1 MSSEDFRK
9 QRSAAAERCVIEF
22 PPQLPISARAAEIA
36 QLWRRHQL
44 IIVVG
49 STGSGKTTQ
58 LPKIA
63 LQMGRGRSGRIGC
76 TQPRRIAAMAMAR
89 RVALELKCEETRG
102 VASQVR
108 FADTSSPET
117 FLKFM
122 TDGILLAETA
132 HDRYLKA
139 YDTLIIDEAHERSLN
154 IDFLLGYLKQL
165 LPKRPDLKVAISSAT
180 LNAGEFSH
188 FFNGAPVVEVEGRT
202 FPVEDHFMPPEPDE
216 ELSDHIA
223 RAVEF
228 LTGFDPFGDIL
239 VFLPGER
246 EIRDAAE
253 LLEGRRLKNT
263 EVLQLYARLSQSEQQ
278 KIFMPGAK
286 RRIILS
292 TNVAET
298 SLTIPRVTFC
308 VDSGLAR
315 IKRYNPRTRIEELQ
329 IEMISQAAAQ
339 QRRGRCGRTASGI
352 CVHLYG
358 EEDLA
363 NAAPYTDPEIKRSS
377 LAGVILKMADLRLP
391 PIETFEFMEPPSSAL
406 IREGRRSL
414 ADVGALID
422 GRVTPLGREL
432 ARLPLD
438 PHLGKMLTSARD
450 HKVLREMI
458 VTVAY
463 LSLADP
469 KERPVDHRQ
478 AADDAHRRWND
489 DRSDFFSIL
498 NLWREMVETGALNSN
513 GTLRRFCKANYL
525 NFNRIRE
532 WRKLIAELSEAMR
545 ADIKAET
552 RWELPPY
559 DPFHTALLS
568 GIPRHIAVFDKEQKL
583 YRGTEGKKFLIFP
596 GSGLAGKRK
605 TPPEWIVALALVETS
620 RVFARQVAAITPIL
634 MERAAGHLC
643 SRVYGE
649 PYFDPG
655 SGFVRAKEKLV
666 FGGLLIHAGRPVDY
680 GRCDA
685 EKARDIFV
693 RDGLLKGAANT
704 PVKWVDELY
713 TLRYEMLT
721 LETKLRRP
729 ESVFDPEAAAE
740 YLIERLPAHV
750 NSTASLRRWLPP
762 RDCGLPP
769 PREVMEQQQFV
780 PIYPERFPDALC
792 FGGRYYALD
801 YRFEPGEDDDG
812 ATLRVPE
819 SELNNLPPYLADYPV
834 PGWFEEA
841 AERKLRKLPKDLRRR
856 FSVGEAVAKFAAALR
871 DDPDYA
877 ELPFARRLSD
887 FLADEYALCVSPGAF
902 EDADT
907 PEYLQLKIAVTD
919 DRGNVRRVI
928 RELPKRSAS
937 DGSALSPRL
946 PGVKQ
951 FSRRGL
957 REFPPDL
964 ALPRSVP
971 RPGAKDKSV
980 YPALA
985 ADPDAVA
992 VKLFLREDEAAASH
1006 RRGAVALFKYANM
1019 QQIKYFR
1026 RAFKPEKNMVLSW
1039 FNGDYA
1045 GDWSEDLVDS
1055 AVAEA
1060 FGADTWE
1067 IRDFSAWLKTE
1078 ARAREELGEIFDSR
1092 TRMLNELFAKYEDV
1106 AELVRKLRRR
1116 PGADP
1121 DAVENHLDELFAPGF
1136 LRRPALWNGDC
1147 RRYLRA
1153 LELRAQR
1160 MADQPARDAEKA
1172 ELLGDYPE
1180 RIELLARETPDLA
1193 EKPEL
1198 YAFWQLYEEAAV
1210 NCFAPEVRTAIR
1222 GAVNKLDDA
1231 WEKLRL

>member
-1 MSSEDFRK
+1 MNDGDLRER
-9 QRSAAAERCVIEF
+9 RSAAAERCTIEY
-22 PPQLPISARAAEIA
+22 PPQLPISARAGEISE
-36 QLWRRHQL
+36 LWKNHQL

-63 LQMGRGRSGRIGC
+63 LEMGRGRAGRIGC

-89 RVALELKCEETRG
+89 RVAQELKCEDTRG

-108 FADTSSPET
+108 FSDSSAPET

-132 HDRYLKA
+132 RDRSLRA

-165 LPKRPDLKVAISSAT
+165 LPRRPDLKVAISSAT
-180 LNAGEFSH
+180 LNTGAFSH
-188 FFNGAPVVEVEGRT
+188 FFGDAPVIEVEGRT
-202 FPVEDHFMPPEPDE
+202 FPVEDHFMPPGPDE
-216 ELSDHIA
+216 ELPEHIA

-253 LLEGRRLKNT
+253 LLEGRRLRNT
-263 EVLQLYARLSQSEQQ
+263 EVLQLYARLSQSEQH
-278 KIFMPGAK
+278 KIFLPGAK

-308 VDSGLAR
+308 IDSGLAR
-315 IKRYNPRTRIEELQ
+315 VKRYNPRTRIEELQ

-358 EEDLA
+358 EEDLQR
-363 NAAPYTDPEIKRSS
+363 AAPYTDPEIKRSS

-391 PIETFEFMEPPSSAL
+391 PIESFEFMEPPSGAL

-422 GRVTPLGREL
+422 GRITPLGREL

-438 PHLGKMLTSARD
+438 PHLGKMLASARE

-469 KERPVDHRQ
+469 KERPADHRQ

-498 NLWREMVETGALNSN
+498 NLWRNMIEAGAFASN
-513 GTLRRFCKANYL
+513 GTLRRFCKANFL

-532 WRKLIAELSEAMR
+532 WRKLVAELAEAMR
-545 ADIKAET
+545 ADLEFEAG
-552 RWELPPY
+552 RELPPY

-620 RVFARQVAAITPIL
+620 RVFARQVAAITPVL

-685 EKARDIFV
+685 ERARDIFV
-693 RDGLLKGAANT
+693 RDGLTTGAADT
-704 PVKWVDELY
+704 PVKWVNDLY
-713 TLRYEMLT
+713 ETRYELLT

-729 ESVFDPEAAAE
+729 ESVFDPEATAK

-750 NSTASLRRWLPP
+750 NSTAALRRWQVPAG
-762 RDCGLPP
+762 CGLPP
-769 PREVMEQQQFV
+769 PREVMEQEQFV
-780 PIYPERFPDALC
+780 PVYPERFPDAFR
-792 FGGRYYALD
+792 FGGRDYPIA
-801 YRFEPGEDDDG
+801 YRFEPGEADDG
-812 ATLRVPE
+812 ATLRAPE
-819 SELNNLPPYLADYPV
+819 SELNNLPPFLTDYPV

-841 AERKLRKLPKDLRRR
+841 AERLLRKLPKDLRRR
-856 FSVGEAVAKFAAALR
+856 FSVAETAGEFAAALR
-871 DDPDYA
+871 ADPDYA
-877 ELPFARRLSD
+877 ELPLAKRLSD
-887 FLADEYALCVSPGAF
+887 YLADECALCVSPGAF

-907 PEYLQLKIAVTD
+907 PEYLRLKIAVTGD
-919 DRGNVRRVI
+919 DGAVLRVI
-928 RELPKRSAS
+928 RELPKRVGN
-937 DGSALSPRL
+937 DGAALSPRL
-946 PGVKQ
+946 PGVRE

-957 REFPPDL
+957 REFPADL
-964 ALPRSVP
+964 VLPRSVP
-971 RPGAKDKSV
+971 RPGAKDRSA

-992 VKLFLREDEAAASH
+992 VKLFLRQDDADASH
-1006 RRGAVALFKYANM
+1006 RKGVLALFKYASP

-1026 RAFKPEKNMVLSW
+1026 RAFKPERNMILSW
-1039 FNGDYA
+1039 FNGDYSNT
-1045 GDWSEDLVDS
+1045 WSEDLVD
-1055 AVAEA
+1055 AALADA
-1060 FGADTWE
+1060 FGVTAED
-1067 IRDFSAWLKTE
+1067 IRDRAAWLRALE
-1078 ARAREELGEIFDSR
+1078 HARQELGTVFDAYTRILQEIFPR
-1092 TRMLNELFAKYEDV
+1092 YEAV

-1116 PGADP
+1116 PGADAE
-1121 DAVENHLDELFAPGF
+1121 AVENHLDELFAPGF
-1136 LRRPALWNGDC
+1136 LRRPAVWNGDL

-1172 ELLGDYPE
+1172 ELLGNYPE
-1180 RIELLARETPDLA
+1180 RIAAIVRETPGLA
-1193 EKPEL
+1193 DKPEL

-1210 NCFAPEVRTAIR
+1210 NCFAPEVRTAVR
-1222 GAVNKLDDA
+1222 GALNKLDAA
-1231 WEKLRL
+1231 WENLRL

>member
-1 MSSEDFRK
+1 MSAGDSRE
-9 QRSAAAERCVIEF
+9 QRSAAAERCVIEY

-36 QLWRRHQL
+36 EIWKDHQL

-63 LQMGRGRSGRIGC
+63 LQMGRGRAGRIGC

-89 RVALELKCEETRG
+89 RVALELGCEDTRG

-108 FADTSSPET
+108 FADTSTSET

-132 HDRYLKA
+132 HDRRLQA
-139 YDTLIIDEAHERSLN
+139 YDTIIIDEAHKRSLN

-180 LNAGEFSH
+180 LNAGAFSH
-188 FFNGAPVVEVEGRT
+188 FFDDAPVIEVEGRT

-216 ELSDHIA
+216 DLSDHIA

-253 LLEGRRLKNT
+253 LLEGRKLRHT

-278 KIFMPGAK
+278 RIFMPGAK

-315 IKRYNPRTRIEELQ
+315 VKRYNPRTRIEELQ

-358 EEDLA
+358 ETDLE

-377 LAGVILKMADLRLP
+377 LAGVILRMADLRLP
-391 PIETFEFMEPPSSAL
+391 PIESFEFMEPPSSAL

-422 GRVTPLGREL
+422 GRITPLGREL

-438 PHLGKMLTSARD
+438 PHLGKMLASARD

-458 VTVAY
+458 VTVAF

-469 KERPVDHRQ
+469 KERPSDHRQ

-489 DRSDFFSIL
+489 DRSDFFSVL
-498 NLWREMVETGALNSN
+498 NLWREMVDTGAFGSN
-513 GTLRRFCKANYL
+513 GTLRRYCKANFL

-532 WRKLIAELSEAMR
+532 WKKLVAELSEETGSHA
-545 ADIKAET
+545 AAEEK
-552 RWELPPY
+552 WELPPY
-559 DPFHTALLS
+559 DAFHTALLS
-568 GIPRHIAVFDKEQKL
+568 GIPRHIAVFDREQKL

-685 EKARDIFV
+685 ARAREIFI
-693 RDGLLKGAANT
+693 RDGLVSGAAVT
-704 PVKWVDELY
+704 PVKWVKELYALRDEL
-713 TLRYEMLT
+713 LT
-721 LETKLRRP
+721 LEVKLRRP
-729 ESVFDPEAAAE
+729 ESVYDPEAAAE
-740 YLIERLPAHV
+740 YLAERLPEHV
-750 NSTASLRRWLPP
+750 NSTAALRRWLPP
-762 RDCGLPP
+762 RDCQLPP
-769 PREVMEQQQFV
+769 PREFMEQQQFV
-780 PIYPERFPDALC
+780 PVYPERFPDAFD
-792 FGGRYYALD
+792 FGGRSYPLS
-801 YRFEPGEDDDG
+801 YRFEPGEEDDG

-819 SELNNLPPYLADYPV
+819 SELNNLPPYLAEYPV
-834 PGWFEEA
+834 PGWFAEA
-841 AERKLRKLPKDLRRR
+841 AERALRKLPKDLRRR
-856 FSVGEAVAKFAAALR
+856 FSVTEAAEAFAAILR
-871 DDPDYA
+871 SDPDYA
-877 ELPFARRLSD
+877 EEPFSRRLSD
-887 FLADEYALCVSPGAF
+887 YLADECGLCVSPGAF
-902 EDADT
+902 EDADI
-907 PEYLQLKIAVTD
+907 PEYLQLKIAVAD
-919 DRGNVRRVI
+919 DAGNVRRTI
-928 RELPKRSAS
+928 RELPRRSGG
-937 DGSALSPRL
+937 GSALSPRL

-951 FSRRGL
+951 FSRRGM
-957 REFPPDL
+957 RDFPADL
-964 ALPRSVP
+964 VLPRSVP
-971 RPGAKDKSV
+971 RPGATDKSV

-1006 RRGAVALFKYANM
+1006 RRGTVALFKYANT

-1045 GDWSEDLVDS
+1045 SNWSEDLVDS

-1060 FGADTWE
+1060 FGVPPEE
-1067 IRDFSAWLKTE
+1067 IRDRSAWDE
-1078 ARAREELGEIFDSR
+1078 AEAHARETLGEIFDSR
-1092 TRMLNELFAKYEDV
+1092 TRMLTELFAKYEDV
-1106 AELVRKLRRR
+1106 TELVRKLRRR
-1116 PGADP
+1116 PGADA
-1121 DAVENHLDELFAPGF
+1121 DAVEDHLDELFAPGF

-1180 RIELLARETPDLA
+1180 RIGLLARETPELA
-1193 EKPEL
+1193 DKPEL

>member
-1 MSSEDFRK
+1 MSTDSCRE
-9 QRSAAAERCVIEF
+9 QRSAAAERCVIEY
-22 PPQLPISARAAEIA
+22 PPQLPISARAEEIA
-36 QLWRRHQL
+36 RIWSTHQL
-44 IIVVG
+44 IITVG

-63 LQMGRGRSGRIGC
+63 LEMGRGRAGRIGC

-89 RVALELKCEETRG
+89 RVAQELKCENSRG

-108 FADTSSPET
+108 FADTSAPET

-122 TDGILLAETA
+122 TDGILLAETQ
-132 HDRYLKA
+132 HDRNLKA
-139 YDTLIIDEAHERSLN
+139 YDTIIIDEAHERSLN

-180 LNAGEFSH
+180 LNAGAFSH
-188 FFNGAPVVEVEGRT
+188 FFDDAPVIEVEGRT
-202 FPVEDHFMPPEPDE
+202 FPVEDHFMPPGPDE
-216 ELSDHIA
+216 DLPEHIA

-253 LLEGRRLKNT
+253 LLEGRKLRNT

-308 VDSGLAR
+308 IDSGLAR
-315 IKRYNPRTRIEELQ
+315 VKRYNPRTRIEELQ

-358 EEDLA
+358 EDDLA

-377 LAGVILKMADLRLP
+377 LAGVILKMTDLRLP
-391 PIETFEFMEPPSSAL
+391 PIENFAFMEPPSSAL

-422 GRVTPLGREL
+422 GRITPLGREL

-438 PHLGKMLTSARD
+438 PHLGKMLAAARE

-458 VTVAY
+458 VAVAY

-469 KERPVDHRQ
+469 KERPADHRQ
-478 AADDAHRRWND
+478 AADDAHRKWND

-498 NLWREMVETGALNSN
+498 NLWRNMVDTGAFVSN
-513 GTLRRFCKANYL
+513 GTLRRFCKANFL

-532 WRKLIAELSEAMR
+532 WRKLVAELAEATR
-545 ADIKAET
+545 SNADAET
-552 RWELPPY
+552 KWELPPY
-559 DPFHTALLS
+559 DPFHTALIS
-568 GIPRHIAVFDKEQKL
+568 GIPRHIAVFDREQKL

-596 GSGLAGKRK
+596 GSALAGKRK

-620 RVFARQVAAITPIL
+620 RVFARQVAAITPAL

-685 EKARDIFV
+685 EKAREVFV
-693 RDGLLKGAANT
+693 RDGLLTGSAAT
-704 PVKWVDELY
+704 PVKWVRELYALRDELI
-713 TLRYEMLT
+713 T

-729 ESVFDPEAAAE
+729 ESVFDPEAAAK
-740 YLIERLPAHV
+740 YLTEKLPPHV

-762 RDCGLPP
+762 RDCELPP

-780 PIYPERFPDALC
+780 PIFPERFPDVFS
-792 FGGRYYALD
+792 FGGRDYPLS
-801 YRFEPGEDDDG
+801 YRFDPGEEDDG

-819 SELNNLPPYLADYPV
+819 SELNNLPPYLAEYPV

-841 AERKLRKLPKDLRRR
+841 AERALRKLPKDLRRR
-856 FSVGEAVAKFAAALR
+856 FSVTETAGAFAAALR
-871 DDPDYA
+871 DDPDHA
-877 ELPFARRLSD
+877 EAPFARRLSD
-887 FLADEYALCVSPGAF
+887 FLADECALCISPGAF
-902 EDADT
+902 EDAET

-919 DRGNVRRVI
+919 EAGNVLRIV
-928 RELPKRSAS
+928 RELPKRVGGAA
-937 DGSALSPRL
+937 ALSTRL
-946 PGVKQ
+946 PGVKR

-957 REFPPDL
+957 RDFPADL
-964 ALPRSVP
+964 VLPRSIP
-971 RPGAKDKSV
+971 RPGTEGKLA

-1006 RRGAVALFKYANM
+1006 RRGAVALFKYANA

-1026 RAFKPEKNMVLSW
+1026 RAFKPERNMTLSW
-1039 FNGDYA
+1039 FNGDYSSE
-1045 GDWSEDLVDS
+1045 WNEDLVDS
-1055 AVAEA
+1055 ALTEA
-1060 FGADTWE
+1060 FGIPPE
-1067 IRDFSAWLKTE
+1067 KLRDRGAWCKAE
-1078 ARAREELGEIFDSR
+1078 ARARETLGEIFDER
-1092 TRMLNELFAKYEDV
+1092 TRILNELFAKYEDV

-1116 PGADP
+1116 PGADA
-1121 DAVENHLDELFAPGF
+1121 DAVENHLDELFATGF

-1180 RIELLARETPDLA
+1180 KIELLARETPDLA
-1193 EKPEL
+1193 DKPEL

-1210 NCFAPEVRTAIR
+1210 NCFAPEVRSSIR
-1222 GAVNKLDDA
+1222 GALNKLDDA

>member
-1 MSSEDFRK
+1 MSAGDPRE
-9 QRSAAAERCVIEF
+9 QRSAATERCVIEY

-36 QLWRRHQL
+36 EIWKKHQL

-63 LQMGRGRSGRIGC
+63 LLMGRGRAGRIGC

-89 RVALELKCEETRG
+89 RVAQELKCEDTRG

-108 FADTSSPET
+108 FSDTSTPET

-132 HDRYLKA
+132 HDRNLKA
-139 YDTLIIDEAHERSLN
+139 YDTIIIDEAHERSLN

-180 LNAGEFSH
+180 LNAGAFSQ
-188 FFNGAPVVEVEGRT
+188 FFGGAPVIEVEGRT
-202 FPVEDHFMPPEPDE
+202 FPVEDHFMPPDPDE
-216 ELSDHIA
+216 DLSDHIA

-253 LLEGRRLKNT
+253 LLEGRKLRHT

-278 KIFMPGAK
+278 RIFMPGAK

-315 IKRYNPRTRIEELQ
+315 VKRYNPRTRIEELQ

-358 EEDLA
+358 EADLE
-363 NAAPYTDPEIKRSS
+363 NAASYTDPEIKRSS
-377 LAGVILKMADLRLP
+377 LAGVILRMADLRLP
-391 PIETFEFMEPPSSAL
+391 PIESFEFMEPPSSAL

-422 GRVTPLGREL
+422 GRITPLGREL

-438 PHLGKMLTSARD
+438 PHLGKMLASARE

-458 VTVAY
+458 VTVAF

-469 KERPVDHRQ
+469 KERPADHRQ

-489 DRSDFFSIL
+489 DRSDFFSVL
-498 NLWREMVETGALNSN
+498 NLWREMVETGAFGSN
-513 GTLRRFCKANYL
+513 GTLRRYCKANFL
-525 NFNRIRE
+525 NFNRMRE
-532 WRKLIAELSEAMR
+532 WRKLVAELSEETGSR
-545 ADIKAET
+545 AAAEEK
-552 RWELPPY
+552 WELPPY
-559 DPFHTALLS
+559 DAFHTALLS

-685 EKARDIFV
+685 EKAREIFI
-693 RDGLLKGAANT
+693 RDGLVSGAAVT
-704 PVKWVDELY
+704 PVKWVKELYALRDEL
-713 TLRYEMLT
+713 LT
-721 LETKLRRP
+721 LEVKLRRP

-740 YLIERLPAHV
+740 YLAERLPEHV
-750 NSTASLRRWLPP
+750 NSTAALRRWLPP

-769 PREVMEQQQFV
+769 PREVMEQEQFI
-780 PIYPERFPDALC
+780 PIHPERFPDAFG
-792 FGGRYYALD
+792 FGGRSYPLS
-801 YRFEPGEDDDG
+801 YRFEPGEQDDG

-819 SELNNLPPYLADYPV
+819 SELNNLPPYLAEYPV
-834 PGWFEEA
+834 PGWFAEA
-841 AERKLRKLPKDLRRR
+841 AERALRKLPKDLRRR
-856 FSVGEAVAKFAAALR
+856 FSVTEAAEAFAAMLR
-871 DDPDYA
+871 SDPDYA
-877 ELPFARRLSD
+877 EEPFARRLSD
-887 FLADEYALCVSPGAF
+887 YLADECGLCVSPSAF
-902 EDADT
+902 EEADV

-919 DRGNVRRVI
+919 DAGNVRRTI
-928 RELPKRSAS
+928 RELPRRSGG
-937 DGSALSPRL
+937 GSALSPRL

-951 FSRRGL
+951 FSRRGM
-957 REFPPDL
+957 RDFPADL
-964 ALPRSVP
+964 VLPRSVP

-1006 RRGAVALFKYANM
+1006 RRGAVALFKYANT

-1026 RAFKPEKNMVLSW
+1026 RVFKPEKNMMLSW
-1039 FNGDYA
+1039 FNGDYSS
-1045 GDWSEDLVDS
+1045 DWSEDLVDS

-1060 FGADTWE
+1060 FGVE
-1067 IRDFSAWLKTE
+1067 PENIRDHAAWVKAE
-1078 ARAREELGEIFDSR
+1078 ACARETLGEIFDSR
-1092 TRMLNELFAKYEDV
+1092 TRMLGELFAKYEDV
-1106 AELVRKLRRR
+1106 TELVRKLRRR
-1116 PGADP
+1116 PGADA
-1121 DAVENHLDELFAPGF
+1121 DAVESHLDELFAPGF
-1136 LRRPALWNGDC
+1136 LRRPAVWNGDC

-1180 RIELLARETPDLA
+1180 RIGLLARETPELA
-1193 EKPEL
+1193 DKPEL

-1210 NCFAPEVRTAIR
+1210 NCFAPEVRTAVR
-1222 GAVNKLDDA
+1222 GALNKLDDA